1 MSQDTYRKIRNL
13 IITAGIVLLIV
24 LRIDTAVSGVAY
36 ALGILY
42 PFLIG
47 FCIAFVMNIPMSF
60 FERKLF
66 LGKKIGNKEIPKNA
80 ARALSIAICC
90 VIALIIVLAAIFYL
104 IPTLTDA
111 LVNLARALK
120 ENTPIWHEYLLK
132 KFSRFPS
139 AVQFLEEHDFS
150 KIDYESL
157 ILRLVTGLR
166 SGGHNAVSNLWTLAT
181 QLIGTAANT
190 CIAVA
195 FAIYICGGKE
205 GHIKR
210 FYLFLY
216 SVMPRR
222 GADKVRKGV
231 VICAQTFR
239 RFITG
244 QCLESVLDGLILAF
258 LMTVAGMP
266 YPLLIALMGMVC
278 SFIPMF
284 GAVIAGVFGAIM
296 VLTVSPGRMVAF
308 VVIYILF
315 RIFDDNFMYPRII
328 GNQIGMPAVFVL
340 VGIVIG
346 GSIFGFGGML
356 IFIPL
361 TSVIYGLIAYAVDY
375 GIKRR
380 GVRTDKNG
388 EVIVD
393 DDDDDR

>member
-1 MSQDTYRKIRNL
+1 
-13 IITAGIVLLIV
+13 
-24 LRIDTAVSGVAY
+24 
-36 ALGILY
+36 
-42 PFLIG
+42 
-47 FCIAFVMNIPMSF
+47 
-60 FERKLF
+60 
-66 LGKKIGNKEIPKNA
+66 
-80 ARALSIAICC
+80 
-90 VIALIIVLAAIFYL
+90 
-104 IPTLTDA
+104 
-111 LVNLARALK
+111 
-120 ENTPIWHEYLLK
+120 
-132 KFSRFPS
+132 
-139 AVQFLEEHDFS
+139 
-150 KIDYESL
+150 
-157 ILRLVTGLR
+157 
-166 SGGHNAVSNLWTLAT
+166 
-181 QLIGTAANT
+181 
-190 CIAVA
+190 
-195 FAIYICGGKE
+195 
-205 GHIKR
+205 
-210 FYLFLY
+210 
-216 SVMPRR
+216 MPRR

-308 VVIYILF
+308 VVIYVLF

-361 TSVIYGLIAYAVDY
+361 TSVIYGLITYAVDY

-380 GVRTDKNG
+380 GIRTDKNG

-393 DDDDDR
+393 DDDDDQ